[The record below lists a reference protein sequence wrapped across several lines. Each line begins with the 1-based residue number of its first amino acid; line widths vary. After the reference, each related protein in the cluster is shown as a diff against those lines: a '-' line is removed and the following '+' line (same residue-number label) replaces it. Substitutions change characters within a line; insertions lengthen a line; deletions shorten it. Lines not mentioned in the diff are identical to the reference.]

1 MPSAKRDIGRGG
13 SNACFVDGK
22 VVPACEVWTIH
33 NMSSDQGTDVD
44 IPINSNNITDEPALE
59 CTVNELADSSQL
71 YNVNAYV
78 AAIYER
84 KWYIGQILEY
94 DGDDQNITS
103 HLW

>member
-44 IPINSNNITDEPALE
+44 IPINSNNITNEPALE

-71 YNVNAYV
+71 YNVNAY
-78 AAIYER
+78 
-84 KWYIGQILEY
+84 